1 MSGSETDKAPEAI
14 MQVKPIHCRCVTGE
28 CIHKSDCA
36 VHNGPAEEA
45 GSCDCLTPS
54 EKRALPGAHY
64 SDGRRYSRISNAWIF
79 AEDWNDREEVAYLR
93 ESLERTERELRE
105 ARAKLA
111 TAEVRAEWWAPV
123 YTKHRL
129 PGPTDGPFVVT
140 WGPNGGAGIQDWSH
154 VSPLLHTKWAHLNP
168 PCICADP
175 ENCKERVRGCKRD
188 LAALSNPSNP
198 QQPAA
203 KSQAEQMRDPV
214 YVLNFIANAKRFDRF
229 HFDDDTAFADWAQ
242 SLARHVIGDP
252 SNPEKGES

>member
-1 MSGSETDKAPEAI
+1 MSDAKHVKAPEAI
-14 MQVKPIHCRCVTGE
+14 TQPLPRGVADAIKE
-28 CIHKSDCA
+28 
-36 VHNGPAEEA
+36 AEWLRGHVAA
-45 GSCDCLTPS
+45 GKTLRIWQKHIVDLDDY
-54 EKRALPGAHY
+54 AHTLQ
-64 SDGRRYSRISNAWIF
+64 S
-79 AEDWNDREEVAYLR
+79 
-93 ESLERTERELRE
+93 SLERTERELRE